1 MVKKTISV
9 KIVWNLIARLFLSI
23 IMEFSTKILFRFFFL
38 YQSHTWYIIMTV
50 NCLQVGNVDWSLCV
64 FNVCCSYV
72 KISLILILKY
82 NWEVI
87 SEAWLLITWVVH
99 ILLSHHDRWFDV
111 EYSFVLL
118 LLCSVLYSF
127 EYLLNCNSLNLL

>member
-87 SEAWLLITWVVH
+87 SEAWLLLELYIYCYLIMIDGLMLNIVLFYYCYVVFY
-99 ILLSHHDRWFDV
+99 IVLSIFLIV
-111 EYSFVLL
+111 TV
-118 LLCSVLYSF
+118 
-127 EYLLNCNSLNLL
+127 